1 MGESVKGGLR
11 PTNRPW
17 FLLTLG
23 FSCLTLVAAVF
34 SLWELI
40 EYRYFRDL
48 NYVTLHYLY
57 ITRGIAGALLTAMWA
72 AWFVFR
78 ERRRQEEE
86 LEQSY
91 EHYRSILN
99 HMPEAVTLFDES
111 YRVVEWNDAAERL
124 FGFDRQ
130 QSLGQ
135 RLPNVPPERWEELR
149 QILDCL
155 GENQKVLDHETERCT
170 SQGEH
175 IPVAASYSRIPP
187 VANRPQFYVEV
198 VQDIRPRLHMRD
210 KLLEL
215 EKLTL
220 MGQLAA
226 GAAHHLNTPLTA
238 MLLQVELLRAQ
249 TRETDQVEELAT
261 IEQRIR
267 FCQVFV
273 QNLLQFARR
282 PQLQQRPTVLG
293 EVIEAVLT
301 LFRPSLNLKRAT
313 FQTECGDLGS
323 SRIFGDSNHLEAM
336 FSALL
341 SNAVDVIPTGG
352 SIHVHCCVR
361 SGCIAEINLDDNGPG
376 IADDLWPRIFEPFF
390 TTKPSGKGTG
400 LGLAI
405 ARNIAEGHGGS
416 LQLQNRKEG
425 GLRVTVRLPLLKER
439 SSAGNLVEE
448 LHSQI

>member
-1 MGESVKGGLR
+1 MKAGWR

-17 FLLTLG
+17 FLLTLA

-34 SLWELI
+34 SIWELI

-48 NYVTLHYLY
+48 DYLTLHYLY

-72 AWFVFR
+72 SWFVFR
-78 ERRRQEEE
+78 ERRRQEKE

-135 RLPNVPPERWEELR
+135 LLPNVPPEQWEELR
-149 QILDCL
+149 RILDCL
-155 GENQKVLDHETERCT
+155 GENQEVLDHETERCT
-170 SQGEH
+170 AQGER

-187 VANRPQFYVEV
+187 MANRPQFYVEV

-238 MLLQVELLRAQ
+238 MLLQVELLRQQ

-282 PQLQQRPTVLG
+282 PQLQQRPTALG

-313 FQTECGDLGS
+313 FQTECEDLGS
-323 SRIFGDSNHLEAM
+323 SRIFGDPNHLEAM

-341 SNAVDVIPTGG
+341 SNAVDVIPPGG
-352 SIHVHCCVR
+352 SIHIHGCVR
-361 SGCIAEINLDDNGPG
+361 SGCVAEINLDDNGPG
-376 IADDLWPRIFEPFF
+376 IAENLWPRIFEPFF

-439 SSAGNLVEE
+439 AIAGNLVEE
-448 LHSQI
+448 LHPQI